1 MEDFDTASWREK
13 PKRTVILQK
22 KYGNHCYGLEE
33 MELYGPCLGNKD
45 TRLKKK
51 INRTKPVHWQKK

>member
-45 TRLKKK
+45 TRLKDRKS
-51 INRTKPVHWQKK
+51 VV